1 MATQP
6 WQRSASRLAEMIAKK
21 EISSREVVESH
32 LARIDEVNGKLNAI
46 TVVLADSALEAADAA
61 DRREPSGP
69 LHGVPFTIKENIDCT
84 GSATTEGVPLRV
96 DAMPEMDAPVVE
108 RMKAAG
114 GIPLARTNLPEMG
127 LRISTDNPLR
137 GLTLN
142 PWNDALTAGG
152 SSGGEA
158 SALAAGMTPLGLGN
172 DIGGS
177 LRNPAFCCGITSL
190 KPSPGRVPHAA
201 CIPPTDGGI
210 AWQVMAVQGPMAR
223 HVKDVRL
230 AYTVLSG
237 RHVRDPESV
246 DAPLQ
251 GPACEKRAALVSD
264 LPGFD
269 LPESTRVAV
278 RRAGEALAEQGF
290 EVVEA
295 QPPELERVHEIWAL
309 LLSMD
314 FEPMLPELSQLMSE
328 GPIETLRL
336 FFQRFPSSSVRLPD
350 VHAERRRLSRLWS
363 EFFQGFPIVV
373 CPTWTD
379 RPFPHGADLNGEA
392 GAELVSNTV
401 RFITPANVLG
411 LPAAAVPTGL
421 HEDLPTGV
429 QVYADRWRDDLALE
443 GAEAIE
449 SALGHITPIDPVT

>member
-1 MATQP
+1 M
-6 WQRSASRLAEMIAKK
+6 SE
-21 EISSREVVESH
+21 
-32 LARIDEVNGKLNAI
+32 
-46 TVVLADSALEAADAA
+46 
-61 DRREPSGP
+61 
-69 LHGVPFTIKENIDCT
+69 
-84 GSATTEGVPLRV
+84 
-96 DAMPEMDAPVVE
+96 
-108 RMKAAG
+108 
-114 GIPLARTNLPEMG
+114 
-127 LRISTDNPLR
+127 
-137 GLTLN
+137 
-142 PWNDALTAGG
+142 
-152 SSGGEA
+152 
-158 SALAAGMTPLGLGN
+158 
-172 DIGGS
+172 
-177 LRNPAFCCGITSL
+177 
-190 KPSPGRVPHAA
+190 
-201 CIPPTDGGI
+201 
-210 AWQVMAVQGPMAR
+210 
-223 HVKDVRL
+223 
-230 AYTVLSG
+230 
-237 RHVRDPESV
+237 
-246 DAPLQ
+246 
-251 GPACEKRAALVSD
+251 

-350 VHAERRRLSRLWS
+350 LHAERRRLSRLWS

-379 RPFPHGADLNGEA
+379 RQFPHGADLNGEA

>member
-6 WQRSASRLAEMIAKK
+6 WQCSASRLAEMIAKK

-223 HVKDVRL
+223 HVEDVRL

-379 RPFPHGADLNGEA
+379 RQFPHGADLNGEA

-449 SALGHITPIDPVT
+449 SVLGHITPIDPVT